1 MTSSYRPTAFEV
13 AACWL
18 PGLVPADPAPAAT
31 RRTTLRRT
39 GEPLEAIKGA
49 VRRAAAGRPVA
60 VTFSGGRDSSA
71 VLAVATAVAREDGAP
86 DPVPVTFRYPGVAE
100 ADESAWQESVVRHLG
115 LATWRRIV
123 VGGGENDLL
132 GEGARESLLRRG
144 LLFPAT
150 MHVKDAMLRELRGH
164 AVLTGEGGDEV
175 FGDRRSRALLRVA
188 RGQGRVGTPR
198 RAALASLLP
207 GPGRRWREHAA
218 TARSTAALTWLTRGT
233 TARLADEIARDAAA
247 EPLSYAR
254 GLRWLR
260 RRRASRVFLDTFGQ
274 VAAEHD
280 VALAHPLLD
289 DGFLGALGARHPWGF
304 ADRTAGMRAVFGTL
318 LPDAVCARSSK
329 ASFNRAYL
337 GAATR
342 DFAVRW
348 GGDGVD
354 PALVDVGGLRAAWLS
369 GFPPG
374 PTSLLL
380 QQAWLASVGAE
391 AAR

>member
-1 MTSSYRPTAFEV
+1 MTYYRPTAFEA

-18 PGLVPADPAPAAT
+18 PGLVPAAPAPA
-31 RRTTLRRT
+31 T
-39 GEPLEAIKGA
+39 GDDPVGSIKDA
-49 VRRAAAGRPVA
+49 VRRAAGGRPVA

-86 DPVPVTFRYPGVAE
+86 DPVPVTFRYPGVTE
-100 ADESAWQESVVRHLG
+100 ADESAWQEAVVHHLG
-115 LATWRRIV
+115 LTTWRRIV
-123 VGGGENDLL
+123 VDDENDLL

-150 MHVKDAMLRELRGH
+150 MHVKDAMLRELEGH

-175 FGDRRSRALLRVA
+175 FGDRRSRALLQVVA
-188 RGQGRVGTPR
+188 GRASAGTPR

-207 GPGRRWREHAA
+207 VASRRRRERAVTGRGLR
-218 TARSTAALTWLTRGT
+218 ALTWLSHGATE
-233 TARLADEIARDAAA
+233 RLADEIARDAAA
-247 EPLSYAR
+247 EPLSFPR
-254 GLRWLR
+254 GLRWLL

-289 DGFLGALGARHPWGF
+289 DGFLGAVGRRYPWGF
-304 ADRTAGMRAVFGTL
+304 TDRTAGMRAVFGTL

-342 DFAVRW
+342 DFASRW
-348 GGDGVD
+348 DGAGVD
-354 PALVDVGGLRAAWLS
+354 PALVDVDGLRAAWLS

-391 AAR
+391 VAP